1 MLATLL
7 VAGLVAALVAVLG
20 GCAQEVVMRD
30 SMTAERT
37 VCAPVGD
44 AGGLL
49 SLPESVCE
57 CVAHLQARGWEPVPG
72 PGTAPLQS
80 CTHRP

>member
-1 MLATLL
+1 
-7 VAGLVAALVAVLG
+7 
-20 GCAQEVVMRD
+20 MRD

-44 AGGLL
+44 SGGPL

-57 CVAHLQARGWEPVPG
+57 CVAHLQARGWVPVPG

-80 CTHRP
+80 CTHEP

>member
-1 MLATLL
+1 
-7 VAGLVAALVAVLG
+7 
-20 GCAQEVVMRD
+20 MRD

-44 AGGLL
+44 AGGGPL

-57 CVAHLQARGWEPVPG
+57 CVAHLQARGWVPVPG

-80 CTHRP
+80 CIHEP